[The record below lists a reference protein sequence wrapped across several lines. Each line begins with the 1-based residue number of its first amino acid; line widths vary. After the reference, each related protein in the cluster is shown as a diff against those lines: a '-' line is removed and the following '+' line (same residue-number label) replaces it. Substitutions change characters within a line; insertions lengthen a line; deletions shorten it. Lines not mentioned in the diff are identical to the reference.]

1 MHFDLDL
8 HLRTPGR
15 LMLLERA
22 ACQTLLDRTLEGR
35 PARSGWLGRLLGST
49 RPAASGDDKDRGE
62 TLAMPP
68 IRWASDV
75 EYANGYALVEGIAII
90 DVEGVMTPEGYFDW
104 WSESFVPG
112 YAQIGEALDAA
123 LADTR
128 VRAVLL
134 RVNSPG
140 GLVDGCFDLAARIRA
155 GSKIKPIWAHC
166 RMACSAA
173 YALASGAS
181 RILAPAEA
189 DIGSI
194 GVLIM
199 HYDFTQMYAE
209 WGIKVEAIQ
218 SGARKTDGA
227 DWKPLSDDARTHLVS
242 VVGQV
247 AKSFVG
253 TVVAGRGLTEDAVRA
268 QEARWFL
275 AQHDDPAQSALGLGL
290 VDEIANER
298 VAFAALIQSLSDNA
312 APGAPDGEGSTA
324 RAEHQE
330 ESDMALKDTIA
341 ALRAKASKGDKSAEA
356 ELKKFGISVTAG
368 DSEAEAEGEDKDTS
382 GAGDEEDDEDD
393 DAAEA
398 AADDGEGD
406 EEGDDDKEPEAKATG
421 SNAGFA
427 LLGCAEAKGRDGLAK
442 ELGRKVA
449 AKTMT
454 YGEAKRLLG
463 SAPKASRL
471 GDAMAGRD
479 RNPGRDGS
487 AAKGG
492 LGAAVDRLN
501 VKRQQK

>member
-1 MHFDLDL
+1 MHLDLDL

-15 LMLLERA
+15 LMLLERN
-22 ACQTLLDRTLEGR
+22 ACQTLLDRTMEGR
-35 PARSGWLGRLLGST
+35 PAAGRTGWLGRLLGST
-49 RPAASGDDKDRGE
+49 RPTAERDEADRTE
-62 TLAMPP
+62 KLAMPP
-68 IRWASDV
+68 VRWASDV
-75 EYANGYALVEGIAII
+75 EYANGYALVEGVAII
-90 DVEGVMTPEGYFDW
+90 DVDGVMTPDGYYDW
-104 WSESFVPG
+104 WSDCWYGG

-123 LADTR
+123 LSDSR
-128 VRAVLL
+128 VRAIML

-140 GLVDGCFDLAARIRA
+140 GLVDGCFDLAAQIRA
-155 GSKIKPIWAHC
+155 GRDVKPIWAHC

-227 DWKPLSDDARTHLVS
+227 EWKPLTDEAREHLNS

-247 AKSFVG
+247 AKSFVN

-275 AQHDDPAQSALGLGL
+275 AQHDDPTQSGVGLGL

-298 VAFAALIQSLSDNA
+298 AAFAALIKTLSEPVDA
-312 APGAPDGEGSTA
+312 GAPDGEGTTA
-324 RAEHQE
+324 RADTAE
-330 ESDMALKDTIA
+330 EPDMALKDTIS
-341 ALRAKASKGDKSAEA
+341 ALRAKAKAGDKKALA
-356 ELKKFGISVTAG
+356 DLQAFGIAL
-368 DSEAEAEGEDKDTS
+368 EADPDE
-382 GAGDEEDDEDD
+382 AGDEEENAEGGDDEEEQP
-393 DAAEA
+393 EA
-398 AADDGEGD
+398 AADEDGDGEDD
-406 EEGDDDKEPEAKATG
+406 ENKEPEAKASG
-421 SNAGFA
+421 SNAAFA
-427 LLGCAEAKGRDGLAK
+427 LLGCTEAKGREGLAK

-449 AKTMT
+449 AKKMT
-454 YGEAKRLLG
+454 YGEARRLLG
-463 SAPKASRL
+463 AAPKASRL

-479 RNPGRDGS
+479 RNPGRDDGKAAGS
-487 AAKGG
+487 

-501 VKRQQK
+501 ARRQAK